1 MEAVTPLRVR
11 NAIVRMFAEG
21 HRYRDIAAA
30 LGVGEATVSRVLRLY
45 RESGALAPRPRG
57 GGNFSPIRE
66 EVAETLGALVVE
78 TPDATADELRRS
90 LESRTGIATS
100 RSSVHRALH
109 RMGFS
114 RKKNASSP
122 RSATRR

>member
-1 MEAVTPLRVR
+1 VEAVTPLKVR
-11 NAIVRMFAEG
+11 NAIVRLFARG

-45 RESGALAPRPRG
+45 RESGALVPRPRG
-57 GGNFSPIRE
+57 GGNFSPIRDD
-66 EVAETLGALVVE
+66 VAQTLEALVAE

-90 LESRTGIATS
+90 LETRTGIATS

-114 RKKNASSP
+114 RKKSASLP
-122 RSATRR
+122 RSGTRR

>member
-1 MEAVTPLRVR
+1 VEAVTPLRIR
-11 NAIVRMFAEG
+11 NAIVRLFAEG
-21 HRYRDIAAA
+21 HRYRDIASA
-30 LGVGEATVSRVLRLY
+30 LGVGQATVSRVLRLH
-45 RESGALAPRPRG
+45 RESGSLVPRPRG

-66 EVAETLGALVVE
+66 DVAETLGALVAE

-90 LESRTGIATS
+90 LEARTGVSTS